1 MTRQVIVEVPEHALK
16 LYGDDADSFGRD
28 MYETAVV
35 KWFDE
40 GRISQGRAAELLGLS
55 RAELFE
61 VLSRHQVS
69 PIQITPEEL
78 AAELKG
84 V

>member
-1 MTRQVIVEVPEHALK
+1 MQQVVLEVPDEAHESLGEAPET
-16 LYGDDADSFGRD
+16 FGRHI
-28 MYETAVV
+28 YEAAVV

-40 GRISQGRAAELLGLS
+40 GRISQGKAAELLGIC
-55 RAELFE
+55 RGELFD
-61 VLSRHQVS
+61 LLWQHKVS

-78 AAELKG
+78 AEELKG

>member
-1 MTRQVIVEVPEHALK
+1 MSRQVIVEVPEDALK
-16 LYGDDADSFGRD
+16 LCGDDAASFGRD
-28 MYETAVV
+28 MYETAVA

-40 GRISQGRAAELLGLS
+40 GRISQGRAAELLGIS

-61 VLSRHQVS
+61 VLSRHKVS

-78 AAELKG
+78 AEELKG
-84 V
+84 A